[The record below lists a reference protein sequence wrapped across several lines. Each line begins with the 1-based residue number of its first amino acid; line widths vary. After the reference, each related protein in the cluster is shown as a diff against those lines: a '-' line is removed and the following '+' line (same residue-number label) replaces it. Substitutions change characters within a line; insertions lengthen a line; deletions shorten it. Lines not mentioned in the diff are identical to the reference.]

1 MEITYQ
7 LNLFEHGQISD
18 KPIVAEKHQYPVIT
32 NKTAKTK
39 SL

>member
-7 LNLFEHGQISD
+7 LNLFEHGQIND
-18 KPIVAEKHQYPVIT
+18 KPIVADKHQYPAIT
-32 NKTAKTK
+32 NKIGKTK